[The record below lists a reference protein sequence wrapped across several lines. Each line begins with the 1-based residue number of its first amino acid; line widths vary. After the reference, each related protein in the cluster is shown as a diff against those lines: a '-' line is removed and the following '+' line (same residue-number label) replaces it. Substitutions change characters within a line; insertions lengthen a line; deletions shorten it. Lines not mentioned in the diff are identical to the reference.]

1 MGNVREV
8 VHSSPVAMARSGGK
22 SLVVLT
28 VVFAAVFFAPTSAL
42 ASARDTA
49 SSLVAAVNATRAH
62 HGLTPLHRKRAL
74 DLSALLKAR
83 AIVSCGNFSH
93 TPCGL
98 PLTRT
103 FQQTGYFRG
112 RVRIGENLYWGT
124 GSAGA
129 PANAVTAWMNS
140 PPHRANL
147 LGRWRDAGIGIVH
160 ESSLFGHSDV
170 WLFVLQFGLHS

>member
-1 MGNVREV
+1 MK
-8 VHSSPVAMARSGGK
+8 RSGGK
-22 SLVVLT
+22 SFVVLFA
-28 VVFAAVFFAPTSAL
+28 VVTTAFLAPPHAR

-49 SSLVAAVNATRAH
+49 TTLLSSLNATRAQ
-62 HGLTPLHRKRAL
+62 HGLHALRRKRAL
-74 DLSALLKAR
+74 DMSAVLKAR

-98 PLTRT
+98 PLLRT

-124 GSAGA
+124 AGAGA
-129 PANAVTAWMNS
+129 PASAVVAWLRS

-147 LGRWRDAGIGIVH
+147 LGHWRDAGIGILH
-160 ESSLFGHSDV
+160 EPSLFGHSDV
-170 WLFVLQFGLHS
+170 WLYVLQFGRRG

>member
-1 MGNVREV
+1 MK
-8 VHSSPVAMARSGGK
+8 RSGGK
-22 SLVVLT
+22 SFVVL
-28 VVFAAVFFAPTSAL
+28 AAVLVTVLLAPPTAP
-42 ASARDTA
+42 AGTRDN
-49 SSLVAAVNATRAH
+49 AATLFVSVNAVRAQ
-62 HGLTPLHRKRAL
+62 HGLRAL
-74 DLSALLKAR
+74 RRTHALDMSASLKAR
-83 AIVSCGNFSH
+83 AIASCGNFSH

-98 PLTRT
+98 PLLRT

-124 GSAGA
+124 GGAGA
-129 PANAVTAWMNS
+129 PASAVVAWVHS

-170 WLFVLQFGLHS
+170 WLYVLQFGRRA

>member
-1 MGNVREV
+1 M
-8 VHSSPVAMARSGGK
+8 
-22 SLVVLT
+22 
-28 VVFAAVFFAPTSAL
+28 SAQ
-42 ASARDTA
+42 
-49 SSLVAAVNATRAH
+49 
-62 HGLTPLHRKRAL
+62 
-74 DLSALLKAR
+74 LKAR

-103 FQQTGYFRG
+103 FQQSGYIRG
-112 RVRIGENLYWGT
+112 RVRVGENLYWGT

-129 PANAVTAWMNS
+129 PSGAVTAWLNS

-147 LGRWRDAGIGIVH
+147 LGRWRDGGVGVVH

-170 WLFVLQFGLHS
+170 WLYVLQFGRRG

>member
-1 MGNVREV
+1 MT
-8 VHSSPVAMARSGGK
+8 RSGGK
-22 SLVVLT
+22 SLVVLP
-28 VVFAAVFFAPTSAL
+28 VVLATAAFATSNAV
-42 ASARDTA
+42 ASVRDAA
-49 SSLVAAVNATRAH
+49 SSLFVTVNATRTQH
-62 HGLTPLHRKRAL
+62 RLPPLHRTHAL
-74 DLSALLKAR
+74 DMSALLKAR

-103 FQQTGYFRG
+103 FQRSGYLRG

-124 GSAGA
+124 GSSGA
-129 PANAVTAWMNS
+129 PTSAVVAWLNS

-147 LGRWRDAGIGIVH
+147 LGRWRDGGVGIVH

-170 WLFVLQFGLHS
+170 WLFVLQFGRRG